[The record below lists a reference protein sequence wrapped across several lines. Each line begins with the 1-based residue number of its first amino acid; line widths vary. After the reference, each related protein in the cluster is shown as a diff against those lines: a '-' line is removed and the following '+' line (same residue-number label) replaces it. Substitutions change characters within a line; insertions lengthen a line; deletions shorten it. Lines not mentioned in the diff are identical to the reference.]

1 MTDQQYTPIETTVR
15 YWYIYARRASAE
27 FNLEQVPDTSEAWA
41 EFDRWLAERDARI
54 EAAAEQ
60 RGEIKALR
68 DVEASLINWDVLY
81 GHEQGTAEDHE
92 SNRIAAWIGRRADRV
107 EGDDE

>member
-1 MTDQQYTPIETTVR
+1 MTDQPHTPTETTVR

-41 EFDRWLAERDARI
+41 EFDRWLATV

-60 RGEIKALR
+60 RGLERGWDEGHKSGLDTGLTIGEITHGIKPGP
-68 DVEASLINWDVLY
+68 IPGPQQNPY
-81 GHEQGTAEDHE
+81 
-92 SNRIAAWIGRRADRV
+92 RADQM
-107 EGDDE
+107 EGDDV

>member
-1 MTDQQYTPIETTVR
+1 MTDQPHTPTETTVR

-41 EFDRWLAERDARI
+41 EFDRWLATV

-60 RGEIKALR
+60 RGNLDGWDEALELLENNSEIDQDAVDHYK
-68 DVEASLINWDVLY
+68 SLNP
-81 GHEQGTAEDHE
+81 
-92 SNRIAAWIGRRADRV
+92 NRINRADQMV
-107 EGDDE
+107 GDE